1 MSTPLSYL
9 SGTSTKPLL
18 GITIGDMLDDI
29 AARFP
34 HNDALIVPH
43 QDIRFNYQQFKAIV
57 EDCAKAFLALGVQ
70 KGDRVGMWSPNR
82 YEWTV
87 TQFATAKIG
96 AILVN
101 INPSYRLH
109 ELEYVL
115 NQSECSTIVI
125 ADQFKTSNFTELFFA
140 LAPELEHCPKVALKA
155 EKPPHLHTIIRLA
168 EDERPGMWRWDDFLQ
183 EAEKTS
189 TDELIQR
196 QSSLAFD

>member
-1 MSTPLSYL
+1 MSTQLSYL

-18 GITIGDMLDDI
+18 GITIGDILDDI

-34 HNDALIVPH
+34 ENDALIVQH
-43 QDIRFNYQQFKAIV
+43 QGIRFTYQQFKAIV
-57 EDCAKAFLALGVQ
+57 DDCAKAFLALGVQ
-70 KGDRVGMWSPNR
+70 KGDRVGIWSPNR

-109 ELEYVL
+109 ELEYAL

-125 ADQFKTSNFTELFFA
+125 ADQFKASNFTELLFA
-140 LAPELEHCPKVALKA
+140 LAP
-155 EKPPHLHTIIRLA
+155 
-168 EDERPGMWRWDDFLQ
+168 
-183 EAEKTS
+183 
-189 TDELIQR
+189 
-196 QSSLAFD
+196 